1 MPRLRDYSLRS
12 GFRAFSLGL
21 LLQALAQ
28 AASAADCTALSR
40 VDIVAAELPGESG
53 LAMLTRPFLGRCID
67 SDLIRTILSKISN
80 DLIARGYVTSR
91 PYLLEQDI
99 SDGQI
104 EIQILV
110 GTIEAVIDADSGV
123 TNGQIATAFMFN
135 DEILNLRQLETSLE
149 AIERVRSVSAN
160 FEIRP
165 GTKQGGSIVAIKTLE
180 TNPFHTELGVNTR
193 TDLDPQLSFQAVL
206 DNPCILIYDNKIGG
220 LRKIARAMLKRCR

>member
-12 GFRAFSLGL
+12 GFKAFSLIL
-21 LLQALAQ
+21 LLQASAQ
-28 AASAADCTALSR
+28 VASAAECIALNR
-40 VDIVAAELPGESG
+40 VDIVAAELVGESG
-53 LAMLTRPFLGRCID
+53 LTMLPRPFLGQCID
-67 SDLIRTILSKISN
+67 SNLIRTILSEISN

-104 EIQILV
+104 EVQILV
-110 GTIEAVIDADSGV
+110 GTIEAIIDADSGV
-123 TNGQIATAFMFN
+123 TNGQITTAFMFN

-149 AIERVRSVSAN
+149 AIERARSVSAN

-180 TNPFHTELGVNTR
+180 TNPFHTELGVNAR

-206 DNPCILIYDNKIGG
+206 AKQSQPRTELVLPAG
-220 LRKIARAMLKRCR
+220 